1 MSPATVW
8 RMVPVLK
15 SLWGHP
21 HPCQLSLHRLS
32 QWEGRLLARVQTRW
46 RVQFPGQL
54 QQQRL
59 GQAQRTGSQDQVCVK
74 VLFKRPGVG
83 KGSEHGL
90 ELSKLA

>member
-1 MSPATVW
+1 MGW
-8 RMVPVLK
+8 GMVPVPR
-15 SLWGHP
+15 SLLGRP

-32 QWEGRLLARVQTRW
+32 QWVGQLLAQVQTRW
-46 RVQFPGQL
+46 RVQFPGRL
-54 QQQRL
+54 QQQPL